1 MNKIRTSKT
10 LKMTLMMIYKN
21 NMRENS
27 HKVVRGQC
35 KDQRT
40 SGQSIM
46 MKLITAIIIALKG
59 IKDQRQ
65 PK

>member
-1 MNKIRTSKT
+1 
-10 LKMTLMMIYKN
+10 MIYKN